1 MSKKTSGHNKSSGK
15 KEIKNYSFQSVSS
28 SEIEKK
34 IKNYDFKKP
43 KKFTKEHLRCLNTVN
58 ENIIR
63 IFSSNISSMLRA
75 FCEIEMLKMEEC
87 RYMEYLNTM
96 PEKTFI
102 GLINM
107 NVEESNSD
115 DCTIIMHFPSTVN
128 YLLIDVLLG
137 GDGHGY
143 NLSRGFTDIEIAILD
158 NFYSKMTQYFA
169 EAWKNLM
176 NVKCSLS
183 GNETNPRLAQFISL
197 DDSVIVLSFQIK
209 IHDVVDKFSFCIP
222 SISLDGLLRSNLSKI
237 IKNNNRIE
245 DEKERM
251 RRVAISN
258 SLNDSTMELTA
269 VLDTI
274 MLNVNDIVNLQVSD
288 VIPLGRSISDNVI
301 ITVEGEPKFT
311 AKAGDRK
318 IKKSVKICGIASTS
332 DVNQFNNVEF

>member
-1 MSKKTSGHNKSSGK
+1 MSKKTNGHGENNAK
-15 KEIKNYSFQSVSS
+15 KEIKNYNFQSVSAA
-28 SEIEKK
+28 ELEKK
-34 IKNYDFKKP
+34 VKNYDFKKP

-63 IFSSNISSMLRA
+63 IFASNISSMLRT

-87 RYMEYLNTM
+87 RYMEYLNTLSD
-96 PEKTFI
+96 KTFI
-102 GLINM
+102 GLLNM
-107 NVEESNSD
+107 NVEESNSE
-115 DCTIIMHFPSTVN
+115 DCTVIMHFPSTVN
-128 YLLIDVLLG
+128 YFLIDILLG

-143 NLSRGFTDIEIAILD
+143 NLSRGFTEIEIAILD
-158 NFYSKMTQYFA
+158 NFYGKMTQYFA

-176 NVKCSLS
+176 NVKCNLY

-209 IHDVVDKFSFCIP
+209 IHDIVDKFSFCIP
-222 SISLDGLLRSNLSKI
+222 SINLDELLRSNLSKI
-237 IKNNNRIE
+237 IKNNNRLE

-251 RRVAISN
+251 RRAAISK
-258 SLNDSTMELTA
+258 SLNDSTMEITA

-274 MLNVNDIVNLQVSD
+274 MLNVHDIVNLQVSD
-288 VIPLGRSISDNVI
+288 VIPLNRSISDNVI

-311 AKAGDRK
+311 ARAGDRK

-332 DVNQFNNVEF
+332 DINEFNNVEF